1 MPGQPD
7 CRVDTPSLHPDMLA
21 AFILK
26 SHKGFA
32 MLAYIQHLITTC
44 ICNLGILPRLT
55 FTWSNLGKGSRVQFC
70 RAFCSDFDCPC
81 GLHMHL
87 PKIAHG
93 AWRKH
98 NRCTRNGIISK
109 FHLTSAK
116 TAKTLAALL
125 PQLNFHI
132 VGSRSVR
139 CGVIFKTVAVRIGIP
154 SRVLAVK
161 LLTQNYI
168 QTIAP
173 LIPEGQGWPFDL
185 HTKIL
190 ITQYL
195 PIIHY
200 LPGITTTVKF
210 GQCVCGIWGFKTVLN
225 LEGLH
230 GRAGLWPSLRC
241 FILSLLTLLFR
252 ISTLMVLIVSPS
264 FGRPLALSL
273 TFLLRGP

>member
-1 MPGQPD
+1 MTPPHECHSLSPGWPTRREIPGTTGLQS
-7 CRVDTPSLHPDMLA
+7 RHSVSTSWHVGSLHPEKPQRLCNA
-21 AFILK
+21 CW
-26 SHKGFA
+26 
-32 MLAYIQHLITTC
+32 QHLITTC

-139 CGVIFKTVAVRIGIP
+139 CGVI
-154 SRVLAVK
+154 
-161 LLTQNYI
+161 
-168 QTIAP
+168 
-173 LIPEGQGWPFDL
+173 
-185 HTKIL
+185 
-190 ITQYL
+190 
-195 PIIHY
+195 
-200 LPGITTTVKF
+200 
-210 GQCVCGIWGFKTVLN
+210 
-225 LEGLH
+225 
-230 GRAGLWPSLRC
+230 
-241 FILSLLTLLFR
+241 
-252 ISTLMVLIVSPS
+252 
-264 FGRPLALSL
+264 
-273 TFLLRGP
+273 

>member
-1 MPGQPD
+1 
-7 CRVDTPSLHPDMLA
+7 
-21 AFILK
+21 
-26 SHKGFA
+26 
-32 MLAYIQHLITTC
+32 
-44 ICNLGILPRLT
+44 
-55 FTWSNLGKGSRVQFC
+55 
-70 RAFCSDFDCPC
+70 
-81 GLHMHL
+81 
-87 PKIAHG
+87 
-93 AWRKH
+93 
-98 NRCTRNGIISK
+98 
-109 FHLTSAK
+109 
-116 TAKTLAALL
+116 
-125 PQLNFHI
+125 
-132 VGSRSVR
+132 
-139 CGVIFKTVAVRIGIP
+139 VIFKIVAVRIGIP

-241 FILSLLTLLFR
+241 FILSLLTFPRVSNASIQNFNTHGANRFAIIQSATGPEFDFFARTLSTTFKAVRQQPCPSRNDVLDTVACGQSGFVRTVFKPVRATVCVLRYRHYLSLEPLQTRCPPLLT
-252 ISTLMVLIVSPS
+252 STL
-264 FGRPLALSL
+264 RAA
-273 TFLLRGP
+273 TN

>member
-1 MPGQPD
+1 M
-7 CRVDTPSLHPDMLA
+7 
-21 AFILK
+21 
-26 SHKGFA
+26 
-32 MLAYIQHLITTC
+32 
-44 ICNLGILPRLT
+44 
-55 FTWSNLGKGSRVQFC
+55 
-70 RAFCSDFDCPC
+70 
-81 GLHMHL
+81 
-87 PKIAHG
+87 
-93 AWRKH
+93 
-98 NRCTRNGIISK
+98 
-109 FHLTSAK
+109 
-116 TAKTLAALL
+116 
-125 PQLNFHI
+125 
-132 VGSRSVR
+132 
-139 CGVIFKTVAVRIGIP
+139 AVRIGIP

-241 FILSLLTLLFR
+241 FILSLLTFPRVSNASIQNFNTHGANRFAIIRSATGPELDFFAAR
-252 ISTLMVLIVSPS
+252 TLSKTFKAVRQQTCPSRNNVLDAVACGQSCFVPTF
-264 FGRPLALSL
+264 FGPARAIACVLHYRHCLSL
-273 TFLLRGP
+273 EPLQTRCPPLLNIILRLGTSSGGVLLS